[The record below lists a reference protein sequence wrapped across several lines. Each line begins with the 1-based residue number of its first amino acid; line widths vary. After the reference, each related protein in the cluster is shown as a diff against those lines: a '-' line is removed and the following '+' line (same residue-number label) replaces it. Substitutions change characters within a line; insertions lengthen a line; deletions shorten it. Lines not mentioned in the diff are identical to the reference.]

1 VEAQRA
7 AAVCD
12 DRIMEA
18 SGLEVDPERFNHG
31 SAEQRELWFKTGFA
45 SGDPESCRPFD
56 GALAPRER

>member
-31 SAEQRELWFKTGFA
+31 SAQQRELWFKTGFE